1 MRGFCEKGK
10 TGLSV
15 GRIYKSSV
23 ARCAVAALS
32 FGLAGCA
39 DQTPDF
45 EYVYLPGT
53 EVESGANL
61 PFTPAIK
68 VRGGNIVF
76 LSGITGA
83 PVPHS
88 HPHIPAEFDHLDFS
102 AEAQTEAVMERLQQT
117 VRAAGGELSDVVQ
130 VTRFVVDIAANQV
143 AINAVMN
150 RYWGNHRPASTSVEI
165 VRLATDPRFVLEVE
179 AIAVIPD

>member
-1 MRGFCEKGK
+1 MKMSIA
-10 TGLSV
+10 TN
-15 GRIYKSSV
+15 KSGAR
-23 ARCAVAALS
+23 ARCLTVAALITMI
-32 FGLAGCA
+32 AGCEA
-39 DQTPDF
+39 EKPDF

-53 EVESGANL
+53 EIGSGANL

-68 VRGGNIVF
+68 VRGGTIVF

-102 AEAQTEAVMERLQQT
+102 AEAQTEAVMERLQET
-117 VRAAGGELSDVVQ
+117 VRAAGGKLGDIVQ
-130 VTRFVVDIAANQV
+130 VTRFVVDIGGNQV

-150 RYWGNHRPASTSVEI
+150 RYWGDHRPASTSVEI
-165 VRLATDPRFVLEVE
+165 VRLATDPRFILEVE
-179 AIAVIPD
+179 AVAVIPD

>member
-1 MRGFCEKGK
+1 MNKAG
-10 TGLSV
+10 
-15 GRIYKSSV
+15 
-23 ARCAVAALS
+23 ARAACLAVAMLVVMT
-32 FGLAGCA
+32 AGCETG
-39 DQTPDF
+39 TPDF

-53 EVESGANL
+53 EIGSGANL

-88 HPHIPAEFDHLDFS
+88 HPHIPAEFDHLDFD
-102 AEAQTEAVMERLQQT
+102 AAAQTEAVMERLQET
-117 VRAAGGELSDVVQ
+117 LRAAGGELIDVVQ
-130 VTRFVVDIAANQV
+130 VTRFIVDIGANQDAV
-143 AINAVMN
+143 NKVMN

-165 VRLATDPRFVLEVE
+165 VRLATDPRFSLEVE
-179 AIAVIPD
+179 AVAVIPD

>member
-1 MRGFCEKGK
+1 MYSPANK
-10 TGLSV
+10 TSAHVRCLTV
-15 GRIYKSSV
+15 TALIV
-23 ARCAVAALS
+23 AT
-32 FGLAGCA
+32 AGCEVER
-39 DQTPDF
+39 PNF

-53 EVESGANL
+53 EIDSGANL

-68 VRGGNIVF
+68 VRGGSIVF

-102 AEAQTEAVMERLQQT
+102 AEAQTEAVMQRL
-117 VRAAGGELSDVVQ
+117 Q
-130 VTRFVVDIAANQV
+130 VTRFVVDIGNNQV
-143 AINAVMN
+143 AVNAVMN

-165 VRLATDPRFVLEVE
+165 VRLATDPRFILEVE
-179 AIAVIPD
+179 AVAVIPD

>member
-1 MRGFCEKGK
+1 MVLPMIKIS
-10 TGLSV
+10 TH
-15 GRIYKSSV
+15 
-23 ARCAVAALS
+23 ARWLAAAALVIAA
-32 FGLAGCA
+32 AGCEA
-39 DQTPDF
+39 EKPDF

-53 EVESGANL
+53 EIGSGANL

-102 AEAQTEAVMERLQQT
+102 AEAQTEAVMERLQET
-117 VRAAGGELSDVVQ
+117 VRAAGGELSDIVQ
-130 VTRFVVDIAANQV
+130 VTRFVVDIGENQV
-143 AINAVMN
+143 AINAVMK

-179 AIAVIPD
+179 AVAVIPD

>member
-1 MRGFCEKGK
+1 MCGGREKGK
-10 TGLSV
+10 SRRSV
-15 GRIYKSSV
+15 GRICRTFI
-23 ARCAVAALS
+23 ARGALAAL
-32 FGLAGCA
+32 FAGLVGCA
-39 DQTPDF
+39 AQTPDF
-45 EYVYLPGT
+45 EYVHLPGT
-53 EVESGANL
+53 ELESGANL

-68 VRGGNIVF
+68 VRGGSIVF

-102 AEAQTEAVMERLQQT
+102 AEAQTEAVMERLQET
-117 VRAAGGELSDVVQ
+117 VRAAGGELGDVVQ
-130 VTRFVVDIAANQV
+130 VTRFVVDIGANQV

-150 RYWGNHRPASTSVEI
+150 RYWGSHRPASTSVEI
-165 VRLATDPRFVLEVE
+165 VRLATDPRFILEVE

>member
-1 MRGFCEKGK
+1 MHLPTKN
-10 TGLSV
+10 TSTH
-15 GRIYKSSV
+15 
-23 ARCAVAALS
+23 ARRLTVAA
-32 FGLAGCA
+32 FIVMTAGCETA
-39 DQTPDF
+39 TPDF

-53 EVESGANL
+53 EIESGANL

-88 HPHIPAEFDHLDFS
+88 HPHIPAEFDDLDFS
-102 AEAQTEAVMERLQQT
+102 VEAQTEAVMDRLQKT

-130 VTRFVVDIAANQV
+130 VTRFVVDIGKNQA
-143 AINAVMN
+143 AINTVMN

-165 VRLATDPRFVLEVE
+165 VRLATDPRFSLEVE
-179 AIAVIPD
+179 AVAVIAD